1 VYMWLDV
8 VRMFKSG
15 AFHRNAGHVLQ
26 ALVRKN
32 RKAMAFQEY
41 SPNFPHKQYTMG
53 YAGRP
58 GGPAFYISIEDNVH
72 NHGPG
77 SQGSETEA
85 DGCFARLADQSSIDV
100 AKLMHTQVPATGMHC
115 HVPFASAVVHRR
127 H

>member
-1 VYMWLDV
+1 MWLDV
-8 VRMFKSG
+8 VHTFKSG

-41 SPNFPHKQYTMG
+41 SPHFPHKKYTMG

-58 GGPAFYISIEDNVH
+58 GGPAFYISIEDNVR

-85 DGCFARLADQSSIDV
+85 DGCFAKLADQASIDV
-100 AKLMHTQVPATGMHC
+100 AMLIHTQVPPTA
-115 HVPFASAVVHRR
+115 
-127 H
+127 